1 MTRRKDI
8 QTIHEPFG
16 DAFYYGPE
24 RMGTRFENDEEA
36 REKSGFADST
46 FKTIM
51 DRIERE
57 ASEGKRVFIKDI
69 THYLLPPNQQDARIA
84 PSLGRVKRGVG
95 TNGLPIIDDADGASN
110 GSSSD
115 HDSGIVADDPT
126 ADSPAKSPPF
136 PYEGGSIEKNNPT
149 VVPKAI
155 LEKFHF
161 TFLIRHPRASI
172 PSYYRC
178 CVPPL
183 VERTGFTPFM
193 PEEAGYDEVR
203 RVFDYLKD
211 EGLIGP
217 KIAGQ
222 DNAELKPGQV
232 EICVLDADDMLDDPE
247 GTLRQYCQ
255 SIGVDFTKEML
266 LWDDEES
273 HAHAKA
279 EFEKWNGFHDDAI
292 NSTDLKPRQH
302 KKTPKSDE
310 QLYKEWCDKFG
321 EEAADVI
328 KQTVEE
334 NVPDYEYLKQFAIK
348 P

>member
-1 MTRRKDI
+1 MTHHH
-8 QTIHEPFG
+8 Q
-16 DAFYYGPE
+16 
-24 RMGTRFENDEEA
+24 
-36 REKSGFADST
+36 
-46 FKTIM
+46 
-51 DRIERE
+51 
-57 ASEGKRVFIKDI
+57 GKRVFIKDI
-69 THYLLPPNQQDARIA
+69 THYLLPPNQQEARIA
-84 PSLGRVKRGVG
+84 PSLARVKRGVG
-95 TNGLPIIDDADGASN
+95 TNGLPIFADADEAST
-110 GSSSD
+110 GSNSD
-115 HDSGIVADDPT
+115 HDSGIVVS
-126 ADSPAKSPPF
+126 DSPAAGCPTKSPPF
-136 PYEGGSIEKNNPT
+136 PYEGSSTEKNNPT
-149 VVPKAI
+149 VMPKAI

-161 TFLIRHPRASI
+161 TFLIRHPRSSI

-222 DNAELKPGQV
+222 NNAELKPGQV

-247 GTLRQYCQ
+247 GTLKQYCE

-273 HAHAKA
+273 HAHAKE

-292 NSTDLKPRQH
+292 HSTDLKPRQH
-302 KKTPKSDE
+302 VS
-310 QLYKEWCDKFG
+310 LM
-321 EEAADVI
+321 I
-328 KQTVEE
+328 
-334 NVPDYEYLKQFAIK
+334 
-348 P
+348 